1 MRHVLAIVALVAA
14 GLLLLLG
21 IGQRTFLAG
30 PAEIRFPVDTQS
42 DTGYAIID
50 AAELAKVEG
59 QANVVVRG
67 DTAFVATGATRDVRG
82 WVEPYS
88 HAELTV
94 DASTKTLQTALV
106 APAIVNEDTGEE
118 QTAPLDPRGSDL
130 WLEERAV
137 TAVGGEQTANET
149 DALRVPVALRS
160 DQSVI
165 IASNGTDPVPADV
178 ALVWAQDRN
187 TPWAG
192 PLLAAGGLLALA
204 GGVLYLLAVDH
215 DRRGLGPRRGRRGP
229 LQGLRNSFSRGR
241 AGTAEAPASP
251 AATPTEPSAAPPASE
266 PTSEATVTPD
276 APASPTTETT
286 PGEGAGSGT
295 RARTAH
301 SRRLA
306 LLPAVGVTL
315 ALGLSGCSASYW
327 PQLGEQPTTEK
338 TQVESPAS
346 GIAPVPVTAEQ
357 VSRIIKSVSESATSA
372 DEALDPQLLE
382 TRFAGDALA
391 QRKANYTIRA
401 AMPDYPVIPPIVT
414 SEELDYQLIQSTE
427 GWPRTI
433 FATVASKAGDGSEEA
448 SPSLAL
454 ILRQESPHENYQVFR
469 VIALQG
475 GISMPQAAPAEEGTA
490 VLADDLETL
499 IMPPGEVGAAYAK
512 LLQDG
517 TEIPE
522 AELFAVEGDTLLE
535 NYGRARA
542 AKAQADSDGKGQTM
556 KFSALA
562 YQSDQPITALSTGA
576 GGALVATTVIEEQ
589 IVDSA
594 GGRYKPQAQDAVT
607 ALSGLSGEQ
616 DKLVQKVAHQ
626 LLFFVPSKSDQQNAK
641 IELLG
646 VTSELVAATN

>member
-94 DASTKTLQTALV
+94 DANTKTLQTALV
-106 APAIVNEDTGEE
+106 APAISDDESGDEVSL
-118 QTAPLDPRGSDL
+118 LDPRGSDL

-137 TAVGGEQTANET
+137 SAVGGDEPANET
-149 DALRVPVALRS
+149 DALRVPVSLRS

-165 IASNGTDPVPADV
+165 IASDGTDPVPADV

-192 PLLAAGGLLALA
+192 PLLAAGGLLAVI
-204 GGVLYLLAVDH
+204 GGVLYLLAIDH

-229 LQGLRNSFSRGR
+229 LQGLRNSLGRGR
-241 AGTAEAPASP
+241 ASAPEAPA
-251 AATPTEPSAAPPASE
+251 PSTTKDP
-266 PTSEATVTPD
+266 VTPD
-276 APASPTTETT
+276 APSSSAPAAGSS
-286 PGEGAGSGT
+286 EGSGSGT
-295 RARTAH
+295 SARTAH
-301 SRRLA
+301 TRRIA

-327 PQLGEQPTTEK
+327 PQLEGQAETQETVVEK
-338 TQVESPAS
+338 PAS
-346 GIAPVPVTAEQ
+346 GVAPVPVTAAQ
-357 VSRIIKSVSESATSA
+357 VNRIVQSVSESAKSA
-372 DEALDPQLLE
+372 DEALDAQLLD
-382 TRFAGDALA
+382 TRFSGDALT
-391 QRKANYTIRA
+391 QRNANYAIRA
-401 AMPDYPVIPPIVT
+401 AMPDYAVVPPSIT
-414 SEELDYQLIQSTE
+414 SEELDYHLIQSTE
-427 GWPRTI
+427 GWPRTM
-433 FATVASKAGDGSEEA
+433 FVTVASKAGDGSEEA

-454 ILRQESPHENYQVFR
+454 VLRQDSPHENYLVNR
-469 VIALQG
+469 IIALKG

-499 IMPPGEVGAAYAK
+499 LLPPGEVGAAYAR

-517 TEIPE
+517 TETTE
-522 AELFAVEGDTLLE
+522 AELFTVEGDTLLE

-542 AKAQADSDGKGQTM
+542 AKAQADSDAKGQTM
-556 KFSALA
+556 KFSAQA
-562 YQSDQPITALSTGA
+562 YQGDQSVTALSTGA

-616 DKLVQKVAHQ
+616 DRLVQKVAHQ
-626 LLFFVPSKSDQQNAK
+626 LLFFVPSKSSQQGAK

-646 VTSELVAATN
+646 VTSELVAASN

>member
-50 AAELAKVEG
+50 GAELAEVTG

-106 APAIVNEDTGEE
+106 APAIVNEESGEE
-118 QTAPLDPRGSDL
+118 RVALLDPRGSDL

-137 TAVGGEQTANET
+137 TAVSSDQPANET
-149 DALRVPVALRS
+149 DALRVPVSLTS

-165 IASNGTDPVPADV
+165 IASNGVDPMPADV
-178 ALVWAQDRN
+178 ALVWAQDRE

-192 PLLAAGGLLALA
+192 PLLAGGALLALI
-204 GGVLYLLAVDH
+204 GGVLYLLAIDH

-229 LQGLRNSFSRGR
+229 LQGLRNSFSRR
-241 AGTAEAPASP
+241 SAPAVSAP
-251 AATPTEPSAAPPASE
+251 APATPEE
-266 PTSEATVTPD
+266 TVTPD
-276 APASPTTETT
+276 APDTSAPESGS
-286 PGEGAGSGT
+286 GEGAGSGP
-295 RARTAH
+295 RARIAH
-301 SRRLA
+301 KRRIA

-327 PQLGEQPTTEK
+327 PQFGDQTATEE
-338 TQVESPAS
+338 TAVETPAS
-346 GIAPVPVTAEQ
+346 GVAPVPVTATQ
-357 VSRIIKSVSESATSA
+357 VNRIVKSVSESATNA
-372 DEALDPQLLE
+372 DKALDFQLLE
-382 TRFAGDALA
+382 TRFSGDALV
-391 QRKANYTIRA
+391 QRNANYAIRS
-401 AMPDYPVIPPIVT
+401 AMPEYPVVPPLIT
-414 SEELDYQLIQSTE
+414 SEDLDYQLIQSTE
-427 GWPRTI
+427 GWPRTMFI
-433 FATVASKAGDGSEEA
+433 TVASKAGDGSEEA

-454 ILRQESPHENYQVFR
+454 ILRQESPHENFLVSR
-469 VIALQG
+469 VIALKG
-475 GISMPQAAPAEEGTA
+475 GISMPQAAPAAEGTA

-499 IMPPGEVGAAYAK
+499 ILPPGEVGAAYAK

-522 AELFAVEGDTLLE
+522 AELFAVEADTLLE

-556 KFSALA
+556 AFSAQA
-562 YQSDQPITALSTGA
+562 YQGEEPITALSTGA

-616 DKLVQKVAHQ
+616 DRLVQKVAHQ

-646 VTSELVAATN
+646 VTSELVAASN